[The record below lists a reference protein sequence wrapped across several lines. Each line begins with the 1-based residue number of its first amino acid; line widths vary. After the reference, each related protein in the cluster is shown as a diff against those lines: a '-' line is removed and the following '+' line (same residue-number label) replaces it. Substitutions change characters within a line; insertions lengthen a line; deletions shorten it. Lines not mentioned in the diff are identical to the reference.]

1 MSAST
6 EKKLRQAAREAGT
19 DKKTLAMEKEA
30 REKAKQKRRWT
41 LGTIA
46 VILLIAFI
54 FFLNSNLLY
63 KSTALTIADE
73 EYSASQM
80 SYYYGEQYYYMV
92 NQYGSYASLFGLDTS
107 SGINGLD
114 DQPCTIAAE
123 EMSWRDY
130 FLQTAES
137 TLVQEKALRD
147 YAAQNGIELSQEDL
161 DAVNASFDGMEE
173 YATSQGY
180 ASADN
185 LFAANYGPGVNTE
198 LVRNAY
204 RDSTLASKTL
214 TDYTQSLEFS
224 QEEIDQTYAD
234 YNGEQDFFN
243 YAYYYVIAESTQVT
257 GEDGETTNEISPE
270 ALSAAEETANAILKA
285 YESGDAQDYVQRLD
299 EAVAGQVEGASAT
312 QPGKTQ
318 GASLGSY
325 KEWMMDSS
333 RKAGDAT
340 VTADNSDSGYY
351 VVVFLSRDNNDY
363 NMAQVRHILVKAVA
377 DENGEYTQEAKDE
390 ALAKAEEILAEYE
403 AGDKTEES
411 FAALAEEYSED
422 TGSNTNGGLY
432 DAVTKGQMVEEFDK
446 FCFEGHKSGDT
457 AIVYGESGS
466 YAGYHVMYYVGE
478 GENYADYIARSDL
491 ENQAVSQWLS
501 EISAGYTPVE
511 GFGMR
516 FVG

>member
-19 DKKTLAMEKEA
+19 DKRTLAMEKEA
-30 REKAKQKRRWT
+30 KEKARQKRRWT

-46 VILLIAFI
+46 VVLLIAFI

-63 KSTALTIADE
+63 KATALTIADE
-73 EYSASQM
+73 KYSASQM
-80 SYYYGEQYYYMV
+80 SYQYSEQYYNLV
-92 NQYGSYASLFGLDTS
+92 SQYGSYASILGLDTS
-107 SGINGLD
+107 AGIKGLD
-114 DQPCTIAAE
+114 DQPCAISAE
-123 EMSWRDY
+123 DMSWRDY
-130 FLQTAES
+130 FIQAAES
-137 TLVQEKALRD
+137 SMVQEKALRD
-147 YAAQNGIELSQEDL
+147 YAAENGIELSQEDL
-161 DAVNASFDGMEE
+161 DAVDANFEGMEE
-173 YATSQGY
+173 YASAQGY

-185 LFAANYGPGVNTE
+185 LFDANYGTGVTMDLARE
-198 LVRNAY
+198 AY
-204 RDSTLASKTL
+204 SNFSLANKALESYTDSL
-214 TDYTQSLEFS
+214 DFS
-224 QEEIDQTYAD
+224 QEEIDQRYES

-243 YAYYYVIAESTQVT
+243 YAYYYVIAETTETT
-257 GEDGETTNEISPE
+257 GEDGETTTEVTDE
-270 ALSAAEETANAILKA
+270 AMAEAEATADAILDA
-285 YESGDAQDYVQRLD
+285 YLSGEGEDYVARLD
-299 EAVAGQVEGASAT
+299 EAVASQVEGGKAT
-312 QPGKTQ
+312 QPAKVQ
-318 GASLGSY
+318 GANLSSY
-325 KEWMMDSS
+325 KEWMMDSA

-340 VTADNSDSGYY
+340 ATADSTGSGYY

-377 DENGEYTQEAKDE
+377 DADGNYTDEAKAE
-390 ALAKAEEILAEYE
+390 ALARAEDILAEFE

-432 DAVTKGQMVEEFDK
+432 DSVTKGQMVEEFDK

-478 GENYADYIARSDL
+478 GENYADYIARTDL
-491 ENQAVSQWLS
+491 QNEAVDQWLS
-501 EISAGYTPVE
+501 ELVAGYTPVE

>member
-46 VILLIAFI
+46 VVLLIAFI

-63 KSTALTIADE
+63 KSTALTIGDE
-73 EYSASQM
+73 SYSASQM
-80 SYYYGEQYYYMV
+80 SYYYSQQYYNMV
-92 NQYGSYASLFGLDTS
+92 NQYGSYVSLFGLDTS
-107 SGINGLD
+107 TGINGLD
-114 DQPCTIAAE
+114 DQPCTISSE

-130 FLQTAES
+130 FIQTAES

-147 YAAQNGIELSQEDL
+147 YAAENGIELSQEEL
-161 DAVNASFDGMEE
+161 DAVDASFDGMEE
-173 YATSQGY
+173 YATSQGF

-185 LFAANYGPGVNTE
+185 LFAANYGPGVNAE
-198 LVRNAY
+198 LMRAANI
-204 RDSTLASKTL
+204 DSALASKTL
-214 TDYTQSLEFS
+214 TQYGQGLEFS

-234 YNGEQDFFN
+234 YNGERDFFD
-243 YAYYYVIAESTQVT
+243 YAYYYVAAETTQVT
-257 GEDGETTNEISPE
+257 GEDGETTSQVSEE
-270 ALSAAEETANAILKA
+270 ALAAAEDTANAILEA
-285 YESGDAQDYVQRLD
+285 YLSGGEEDYVERLD
-299 EAVAGQVEGASAT
+299 AAVAGQVEDASAT
-312 QPGKTQ
+312 HSTKVQ
-318 GASLGSY
+318 GSSLGSY
-325 KEWMMDSS
+325 KDWMMDSARS
-333 RKAGDAT
+333 AGDAA
-340 VTADNSDSGYY
+340 VSAESSGSGYY
-351 VVVFLSRDNNDY
+351 VVVFISRDNNDY

-377 DENGEYTQEAKDE
+377 DEEGNYTDEAKAE
-390 ALAKAEEILAEYE
+390 ALAKAEDILAEYE
-403 AGDKTEES
+403 AGDKTEDS
-411 FAALAEEYSED
+411 FAALAEKYSED

-432 DAVTKGQMVEEFDK
+432 DNVTKGQMVEEFDK

-491 ENQAVSQWLS
+491 ENQAVSQWLTD
-501 EISAGYTPVE
+501 ITAGYTPVE

>member
-46 VILLIAFI
+46 VILLTAFI

-63 KSTALTIADE
+63 KVTALTVADE

-80 SYYYGEQYYYMV
+80 SYYYAEQYYYMA
-92 NQYGSYASLFGLDTS
+92 NQYGGYASLFGLDTS
-107 SGINGLD
+107 NGINGLD
-114 DQPCTIAAE
+114 DQTCAISSE

-130 FLQTAES
+130 FIQTAES

-147 YAAQNGIELSQEDL
+147 YAAENGIELDQDDL
-161 DAVNASFDGMEE
+161 DAVEANFDGMDE
-173 YATSQGY
+173 YASSQGF
-180 ASADN
+180 ASVDN
-185 LFAANYGPGVNTE
+185 LFAANYGPGVNAD
-198 LVRNAY
+198 LVRSAY
-204 RDSTLASKTL
+204 RDSALAVKAL
-214 TDYTQSLEFS
+214 TSYTDSLEFT

-234 YNGEQDFFN
+234 YNGEQDYFN
-243 YAYYYVIAESTQVT
+243 YAYYYVIAETTEVT
-257 GEDGETTNEISPE
+257 GEDGETTSEVSDE
-270 ALSAAEETANAILKA
+270 ALAAAEDTANAILDA
-285 YESGDAQDYVQRLD
+285 YLSGEEEDYVERLD
-299 EAVAGQVEGASAT
+299 TAVAAQVEGASAT

-325 KEWMMDSS
+325 KDWMMDSA
-333 RKAGDAT
+333 RQAGDAT
-340 VTADNSDSGYY
+340 VTADSSGSGYY

-363 NMAQVRHILVKAVA
+363 NMAQVRHILIKAVA
-377 DENGEYTQEAKDE
+377 DEDGNYTDEAKAE

-432 DAVTKGQMVEEFDK
+432 DAVTKGQMVDEFDK
-446 FCFEGHKSGDT
+446 FCFEGHKAGDT

-491 ENQAVSQWLS
+491 ENQAVSQWLTDITS
-501 EISAGYTPVE
+501 GYTPVE

-516 FVG
+516 LVG

>member
-19 DKKTLAMEKEA
+19 DKKTLALEKEA
-30 REKAKQKRRWT
+30 KEKARQKRRWT

-63 KSTALTIADE
+63 KTTALTIADE
-73 EYSASQM
+73 SYSASQM
-80 SYYYGEQYYYMV
+80 NYQYSVQYYNMA
-92 NQYGSYASLFGLDTS
+92 NQYGSYASIFGLDTS
-107 SGINGLD
+107 TGIKGLA
-114 DQPCTIAAE
+114 DQSCAIAAE

-130 FLQTAES
+130 FIQAAES
-137 TLVQEKALRD
+137 SMVQEKALRD
-147 YAAQNGIELSQEDL
+147 YAAENGIELSQEELEDVE
-161 DAVNASFDGMEE
+161 ANFDGMED
-173 YATSQGY
+173 YASSQGY

-185 LFAANYGPGVNTE
+185 LFDANYGSGVTMDTA
-198 LVRNAY
+198 RSAY
-204 RDSTLASKTL
+204 RNSALASKALETYA
-214 TDYTQSLEFS
+214 DSLEFS
-224 QEEIDQTYAD
+224 QAEIDQQYES
-234 YNGEQDFFN
+234 YNGDRDYFD
-243 YAYYYVIAESTQVT
+243 YAYYYVLAETTETT
-257 GEDGETTNEISPE
+257 GEDGETSSEVTDESM
-270 ALSAAEETANAILKA
+270 ADAKATADAILEA
-285 YESGDAQDYVQRLD
+285 YLSGEEEDYVERLNA
-299 EAVAGQVEGASAT
+299 AVASQVEDASAT
-312 QPGKTQ
+312 QPGKVQ

-325 KEWMMDSS
+325 KEWMMDSA
-333 RKAGDAT
+333 RKTGDAT
-340 VTADNSDSGYY
+340 VSADSAGSGYY

-377 DENGEYTQEAKDE
+377 DEEGNYTEEAKAE
-390 ALAKAEEILAEYE
+390 ALAKAEDILAQYE

-432 DAVTKGQMVEEFDK
+432 DSVTKGQMVEEFDK

-457 AIVYGESGS
+457 AIVYGESSS

-491 ENQAVSQWLS
+491 ENQAVSQWL
-501 EISAGYTPVE
+501 EELTAGYSPVE

>member
-30 REKAKQKRRWT
+30 KEKAKQKRRWT

-63 KSTALTIADE
+63 KTTALTIADE
-73 EYSASQM
+73 DYSASQM
-80 SYYYGEQYYYMV
+80 SYYYADQYYYMV
-92 NQYGSYASLFGLDTS
+92 NQYGGYASLFGLDTS
-107 SGINGLD
+107 SGINGLA
-114 DQPCTIAAE
+114 DQACAISTE

-130 FLQTAES
+130 FIQTAES

-147 YAAQNGIELSQEDL
+147 YAAENGIELDQDDL
-161 DAVNASFDGMEE
+161 DAVEANFDGMDE
-173 YATSQGY
+173 YASSQGF
-180 ASADN
+180 ASVDN
-185 LFAANYGPGVNTE
+185 LFAANYGTGVNAD
-198 LVRNAY
+198 LVRSAY
-204 RDSTLASKTL
+204 RDSALAVKALNSY
-214 TDYTQSLEFS
+214 TDSLEFT

-234 YNGEQDFFN
+234 YNGEQDYFN
-243 YAYYYVIAESTQVT
+243 YAYYYVIAETTEVT
-257 GEDGETTNEISPE
+257 GEDGETTSEVSDE
-270 ALSAAEETANAILKA
+270 ALAAAEDTANAILDA
-285 YESGDAQDYVQRLD
+285 YLSGEAEDYVERLD
-299 EAVAGQVEGASAT
+299 AAVASQVEGASAT

-318 GASLGSY
+318 GAGLGSY
-325 KEWMMDSS
+325 KEWMMDSA
-333 RKAGDAT
+333 RQAGDAT
-340 VTADNSDSGYY
+340 VAADSSNSGYY
-351 VVVFLSRDNNDY
+351 VVLFLSRDNNDY
-363 NMAQVRHILVKAVA
+363 NMAQVRHILIKAVA
-377 DENGEYTQEAKDE
+377 DEDGNYTDEAKAE

-432 DAVTKGQMVEEFDK
+432 DAVTKGQMVDEFDK
-446 FCFEGHKSGDT
+446 FCFEGHKAGDT

-491 ENQAVSQWLS
+491 ENQAVSQWLTDITS
-501 EISAGYTPVE
+501 GYTPVE